1 MSIKLPLTDPPF
13 DLNALLGISDT
24 NVVSTTEGVSS
35 TNAVNTTP
43 VVSTTKPGIVSTT
56 PVVNTTEG
64 VVSTTAP
71 EARTKYINEW
81 KKKNR
86 KRLQIEFPAEQ
97 AEALKAE
104 AARRGMSL
112 TAMVKAALMEYLE
125 RRPAE

>member
-1 MSIKLPLTDPPF
+1 MSMKLPLTDPPF

-43 VVSTTKPGIVSTT
+43 VV
-56 PVVNTTEG
+56 NTTEG
-64 VVSTTAP
+64 VVSTIAP

-112 TAMVKAALMEYLE
+112 TAMVKAALTEYLE

>member
-1 MSIKLPLTDPPF
+1 MSMKLPLTDPPF

-35 TNAVNTTP
+35 TNVVNTTP
-43 VVSTTKPGIVSTT
+43 VVSTTKP
-56 PVVNTTEG
+56 G

-112 TAMVKAALMEYLE
+112 TAMVKAALTEYLE